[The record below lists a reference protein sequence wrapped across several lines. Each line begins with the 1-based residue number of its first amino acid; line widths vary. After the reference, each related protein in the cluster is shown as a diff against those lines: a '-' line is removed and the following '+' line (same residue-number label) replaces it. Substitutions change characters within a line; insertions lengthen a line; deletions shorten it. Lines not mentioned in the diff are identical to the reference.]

1 MKRISLLSLT
11 LTLFA
16 ACNSTP
22 NVENNESIQTT
33 EITKA
38 SSNITIPTETTQL
51 LVVTTKDWATKDGS
65 LQRFE
70 KKDGHWRVVGKK
82 LNIVLGRNGLG
93 WGIGLHNIPEDA
105 KYIKKEGDGKA
116 PAGLF
121 SLNNAFGYKAT
132 SFSMNFPYSTYKT
145 TDHCVD
151 DSNSIWYNKIIDST
165 STEKDYKSFEHMKLK
180 NNLYKY
186 GIVVNH
192 NPEQKA
198 NAGSCIFMH
207 IKSKSGRGTAG
218 CTAMKESEITK
229 VLQWLEEKHQPLL
242 LQLPEIEMLKV
253 DFL

>member
-1 MKRISLLSLT
+1 MKKITLLSLT

-16 ACNSTP
+16 ACNNAP
-22 NVENNESIQTT
+22 KVELKETIQ
-33 EITKA
+33 K
-38 SSNITIPTETTQL
+38 NISIPTETSQL
-51 LVVTTKDWATKDGS
+51 LVVTTKDWSTKDGN

-70 KKDGHWRVVGKK
+70 KKEGHWRVVGEKI
-82 LNIVLGRNGLG
+82 NIVIGRNGLG
-93 WGIGLHNIPEDA
+93 WGIGLHKTPKDA

-121 SLNNAFGYKAT
+121 SLNNAFGY
-132 SFSMNFPYSTYKT
+132 SSLNFSMDFPYSTYKT

-165 STEKDYKSFEHMKLK
+165 ATTKDYKSFEHMKLK

-186 GIVVNH
+186 GLVVNH
-192 NPEQKA
+192 NPQQEPQ
-198 NAGSCIFMH
+198 AGSCIFMH
-207 IKSKSGRGTAG
+207 IQSKSGRGTAG
-218 CTAMKESEITK
+218 CTAMKEKEITK
-229 VLQWLEEKHQPLL
+229 VLKWLKEKQKPLL